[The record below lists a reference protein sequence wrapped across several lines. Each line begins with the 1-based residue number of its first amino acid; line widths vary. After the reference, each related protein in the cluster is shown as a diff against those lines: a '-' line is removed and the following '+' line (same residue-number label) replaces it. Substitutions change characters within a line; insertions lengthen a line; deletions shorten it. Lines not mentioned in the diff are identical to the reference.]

1 MPCTVYAQAEM
12 AEFVSRTGVVK
23 GNMRLKK
30 GFFSSVSA
38 GCLLSFACV
47 TLNSTMSS
55 PWYQGNVPGLIRMLS
70 ALVIPYGLSMGFL
83 TGASLYT
90 DSFMVSSQICVPQM
104 PNE

>member
-1 MPCTVYAQAEM
+1 M
-12 AEFVSRTGVVK
+12 AELVSHAGAVK
-23 GNMRLKK
+23 GNMRLEK
-30 GFFSSVSA
+30 GSSTVSA
-38 GCLLSFACV
+38 SCLLSFACV
-47 TLNSTMSS
+47 TLISTMSS